1 MLATAEGNS
10 VEVNQDPVPDWLQ
23 NAEAVGQALGTL
35 AVIIALAA
43 FIWQWRQA
51 LKDRDARDAQAI
63 EDRNRHEAQIAALRQ
78 AEDERLA
85 AQARWVVPSVN
96 RGTAFNPQ
104 IWNLRIDNQ
113 SIGAI
118 SNLHVDVII
127 KDANGNEVPHGY
139 RLANIESIGDTMS
152 AIILPEFSRALDGL
166 QARYSELITSIRDG
180 ATTLGQTPEQSAAI
194 VEEFNRNIPPLEVSP
209 EIAAD
214 LRSQV
219 NQAVH
224 MQFSSDWAKLLYANQ
239 FTALAIETTRADY
252 TPHLRVRYQDAA
264 GYTWERTDTTTPR
277 RLTEEE
283 LQGLND

>member
-10 VEVNQDPVPDWLQ
+10 VEVNPDPVPDWLQ

-51 LKDRDARDAQAI
+51 RKDRDARDAQAI

-85 AQARWVVPSVN
+85 AQARWVVLQVI
-96 RGTAFNPQ
+96 RGTVFNPQ

-113 SIGAI
+113 SMSPV

-127 KDANGNEVPHGY
+127 MDANGNEVPHGY

-166 QARYSELITSIRDG
+166 QGRYAELVSSFRDG
-180 ATTLGQTPEQSAAI
+180 AASLGRTPEESAAI

-209 EIAAD
+209 EIAAS

-219 NQAVH
+219 NQAVY
-224 MQFSSDWAKLLYANQ
+224 MQFSTNWAQFLYANQ

-252 TPHLRVRYQDAA
+252 IPHLRIRYQDAA

-277 RLTEEE
+277 RLTEQE
-283 LQGLND
+283 LQD